1 MPHSFPNLVL
11 VYRKLFL
18 SFGHEFRKRKAHVP
32 LVCCPVEQMQYSC
45 LRPLHRMSPNPYFTS
60 NAVCSMK
67 TDAIYL
73 IGQAVG
79 ITAQH
84 ICSLSAVMP
93 VDPRRQC
100 WPRSQALQENHD
112 ILHSSVS
119 CYCVCEAL
127 APLRPQAWHLSE
139 KLGGLTDHL
148 QSIQTKP
155 SDQSLGQ
162 CRTNTFDEMRA
173 EITLQSL

>member
-1 MPHSFPNLVL
+1 
-11 VYRKLFL
+11 
-18 SFGHEFRKRKAHVP
+18 
-32 LVCCPVEQMQYSC
+32 
-45 LRPLHRMSPNPYFTS
+45 
-60 NAVCSMK
+60 MK

-84 ICSLSAVMP
+84 ICSLSAIMP

-112 ILHSSVS
+112 ILHRSVS

-127 APLRPQAWHLSE
+127 APLRPQAWHLGE
-139 KLGGLTDHL
+139 KLGGLTDH
-148 QSIQTKP
+148 
-155 SDQSLGQ
+155 
-162 CRTNTFDEMRA
+162 F
-173 EITLQSL
+173 